1 MKTNFIKRSI
11 LPCKIPKI
19 PIGLAG
25 SSKTHERLRPYL
37 HEGIYIL
44 NGKQLTRYPLEKRK
58 LSYSVNTTSCRVK
71 FNCRTPKF
79 NFRGHEKPKIAKGD
93 FFYEILIY
101 RPILTIDIMFHTGTR
116 PPSEPQK
123 SRSTR
128 IDRGRSTPRGSK
140 FFKMPNKGKCAVA
153 FLYVNARY
161 AKTANISG
169 KEYFF

>member
-1 MKTNFIKRSI
+1 MTRFCLEQCIFGVTMKTNFIKRSI

-25 SSKTHERLRPYL
+25 SSKTHERFRPYL
-37 HEGIYIL
+37 HEGSTDKHQVYIL
-44 NGKQLTRYPLEKRK
+44 NGKQLTRYHLEKRK

-79 NFRGHEKPKIAKGD
+79 NFRGHEKPNIAKGG
-93 FFYEILIY
+93 FFYEILTY

-123 SRSTR
+123 SR
-128 IDRGRSTPRGSK
+128 
-140 FFKMPNKGKCAVA
+140 
-153 FLYVNARY
+153 
-161 AKTANISG
+161 
-169 KEYFF
+169 